1 MCACVCVSVCVRVSV
16 CRREILSV
24 GVKENKREKGD
35 RAMLKIS
42 QERFSKRGFVFVCV

>member
-1 MCACVCVSVCVRVSV
+1 MCVGVWANVCVCQ
-16 CRREILSV
+16 REILSV